1 VLRSGECGVCTAC
14 RMVCLRRRHRTRVCR
29 PGRLGGSCL
38 GRGAR
43 SGPWTMCGT
52 PPIGDPMRGLAVGE
66 LFELVLGMDTVFGEV
81 IALSTSVS
89 SSSQS
94 SELGVV
100 IDLVDATA

>member
-1 VLRSGECGVCTAC
+1 ML
-14 RMVCLRRRHRTRVCR
+14 
-29 PGRLGGSCL
+29 
-38 GRGAR
+38 
-43 SGPWTMCGT
+43 
-52 PPIGDPMRGLAVGE
+52 GLAVGE

>member
-1 VLRSGECGVCTAC
+1 
-14 RMVCLRRRHRTRVCR
+14 
-29 PGRLGGSCL
+29 
-38 GRGAR
+38 
-43 SGPWTMCGT
+43 MCGT

-81 IALSTSVS
+81 MALSTSVG

>member
-1 VLRSGECGVCTAC
+1 
-14 RMVCLRRRHRTRVCR
+14 
-29 PGRLGGSCL
+29 
-38 GRGAR
+38 
-43 SGPWTMCGT
+43 MCGT